1 MSKAGSKYKFYNYSR
16 PCGNYK
22 GESRHGLVVRKY
34 IWSWPHTALVLV
46 ICLSSGIPNL
56 ATSKTV
62 LCQLGIKVDY
72 CVLFQL
78 SLNIFL
84 KVLFSWTL
92 VVYEENTSQ
101 IFTACSR
108 GLLPCPDHFTRT
120 VLVPHIWR
128 GWAGTGK
135 IWGASPMGK
144 RTLIPSLKGYSYI
157 ASEFQTVAAHVSRPI
172 PVSGSRSGP
181 TWELGL
187 RL

>member
-56 ATSKTV
+56 ATSKKV

-78 SLNIFL
+78 SLNISKSTFL
-84 KVLFSWTL
+84 L
-92 VVYEENTSQ
+92 N
-101 IFTACSR
+101 
-108 GLLPCPDHFTRT
+108 
-120 VLVPHIWR
+120 
-128 GWAGTGK
+128 
-135 IWGASPMGK
+135 
-144 RTLIPSLKGYSYI
+144 
-157 ASEFQTVAAHVSRPI
+157 VSS
-172 PVSGSRSGP
+172 V
-181 TWELGL
+181 
-187 RL
+187 

>member
-16 PCGNYK
+16 LCGNYK

-34 IWSWPHTALVLV
+34 IWSWPHTARVLV

-92 VVYEENTSQ
+92 AAYEENTLQTSPD
-101 IFTACSR
+101 CSKR
-108 GLLPCPDHFTRT
+108 LLPCPAYFPRTILVQYIWKGWPSTR
-120 VLVPHIWR
+120 
-128 GWAGTGK
+128 K
-135 IWGASPMGK
+135 ICRGASLMGK
-144 RTLIPSLKGYSYI
+144 RTLIPIETLC
-157 ASEFQTVAAHVSRPI
+157 VSRLVPDCFSCPMACNLQLGLGVAP
-172 PVSGSRSGP
+172 PVSWDWDS
-181 TWELGL
+181 
-187 RL
+187 